1 MGLARLSWKRPGT
14 ISSVA
19 RPDYIARLH
28 AAKYDLRFC
37 SGTEKPEMLDRYRDA
52 LDAAAKAAGASA
64 ALLEAAVAR
73 DFGDWMRQEKLPP
86 LPKHS

>member
-1 MGLARLSWKRPGT
+1 
-14 ISSVA
+14 
-19 RPDYIARLH
+19 
-28 AAKYDLRFC
+28 
-37 SGTEKPEMLDRYRDA
+37 MLDRYRDA